1 MYVQTSNAKIIN
13 LRDLIEIY
21 TASELLTVQHFRLW
35 RKPTYGRPANLAG
48 ANVKSSLSGC
58 RIILSIQEMQA
69 FAKLKQSGRK
79 IPQSVQISF
88 TDLNSQF
95 LGCLGE
101 QHSSRNPSPE
111 TQAFLLLPLGKGG
124 TPYGLNFDRD
134 YCENATSPLGKGAKM
149 AGTPP
154 F

>member
-69 FAKLKQSGRK
+69 FAKLKQLGKNPS
-79 IPQSVQISF
+79 
-88 TDLNSQF
+88 
-95 LGCLGE
+95 GCLGE
-101 QHSSRNPSPE
+101 QYSNRNPSSE
-111 TQAFLLLPLGKGG
+111 TQAFLPLPLGKGG
-124 TPYGLNFDRD
+124 SVLCTARSMWTHRRCGFQRSEKIIRRHL
-134 YCENATSPLGKGAKM
+134 
-149 AGTPP
+149 
-154 F
+154 